1 MEKFYSG
8 TFKCMIQQIT
18 KRTAK
23 KYFEAGKEIFLQSSN
38 MRFDNFWQSPC
49 SLTKE
54 RIDHFYNA
62 SFESFC
68 NEYTYYN
75 CDSERGSY
83 IHFFIRENDI
93 KKPVR
98 TLKDLEGLKDSE
110 INELSKKQIN
120 ALFRKEDDSNLWPI
134 CGRFN
139 ATERAIR
146 KLRRLE
152 KEGLEVNSG
161 LEYYLALKDLFSE
174 IVNKEA

>member
-1 MEKFYSG
+1 MINFYSG
-8 TFKCMIQQIT
+8 RYKAVIQQIT

-23 KYFEAGKEIFLQSSN
+23 KYFEAGKNIFLMASN
-38 MRFDNFWQSPC
+38 MRFDNMWITPYEVKKDSMQCTENFD
-49 SLTKE
+49 LM
-54 RIDHFYNA
+54 
-62 SFESFC
+62 C
-68 NEYTYYN
+68 NEFEYYN

-161 LEYYLALKDLFSE
+161 LEYYLSLKDLISE